1 MALTPDEQLELLSL
15 SNDDFADG
23 LARLVK
29 LFTNAREKKDE
40 MTLFSP
46 PSFSP
51 PSTKSSLLRDKSSSC
66 SSGVS
71 IYISLSSNRN
81 CHIFMISTINLK
93 ALISIFLMPSSRSI
107 ISYIPKDSSCCQI
120 YDCIRHHF

>member
-40 MTLFSP
+40 VTLFAP
-46 PSFSP
+46 
-51 PSTKSSLLRDKSSSC
+51 TSSVDTGNYLLLEDNTPIV
-66 SSGVS
+66 GE
-71 IYISLSSNRN
+71 
-81 CHIFMISTINLK
+81 
-93 ALISIFLMPSSRSI
+93 
-107 ISYIPKDSSCCQI
+107 
-120 YDCIRHHF
+120 